1 MSVQMRPVAESTWFL
16 LLQNWQMPD
25 DMGTIEEY
33 VDRVRDRD
41 SFRNSTT
48 PSQDIIN
55 HWCAPS
61 LFAQKRPGSPLN
73 FCRTPQSRAVGCA
86 ATGLETGLNALIDK
100 GSPWSTP

>member
-55 HWCAPS
+55 HWCALS
-61 LFAQKRPGSPLN
+61 LFVQKGPGPPLY

-86 ATGLETGLNALIDK
+86 ATGLESALNALIDK
-100 GSPWSTP
+100 GSPWCTP